1 MKSLIEYIDNSKFV
15 GRKVF
20 APSWQDEYIIVKFRS
35 ETLSNYIFDVKNL
48 SNERVYLWTIKKFD
62 LENFLK

>member
-48 SNERVYLWTIKKFD
+48 SNGRVYLWTIKKFD